1 MYCNIEKGKLKRV
14 RRSSGVY
21 ENCEYRVPQGLDYRK
36 GSWHFY
42 TEILR
47 PLRRQAWTLSIRN
60 SCRFEGKHSK
70 ACIYL
75 FRTSAY
81 AIYDAYRQ
89 SMINGED
96 FDFFNT
102 HTVQSAVNAKFS
114 GSQDQIVAML
124 RHKFGPVVEAVVKD
138 FLNTREYRCFREYI
152 KLKLEVDAKIRA
164 LKEEDDK
171 RAQDEKRRTEEYRRR
186 CEEERRNWEDEQK
199 RRLAEELAKPKNT
212 RKSRVLKFAEEIA
225 HKFARAAKMEF
236 HPDRAKSGDGKADHE
251 KSIIV
256 GEVVNVAMPLLK
268 KFVDAEL
275 EHGNAGDCHRDI

>member
-1 MYCNIEKGKLKRV
+1 MYCNIEDRKLKRV
-14 RRSSGVY
+14 CRRSGVY

-36 GSWHFY
+36 GSWCFDK
-42 TEILR
+42 EILR
-47 PLRRQAWTLSIRN
+47 PLRRPAWTVSIRH
-60 SCRFEGKHSK
+60 SCRFEGKNTK

-75 FRTSAY
+75 FRTSVY
-81 AIYDAYRQ
+81 GIYDAYKQ
-89 SMINGED
+89 AIIKGED

-102 HTVQSAVNAKFS
+102 HTVRSAVNTKFS
-114 GSQDQIVAML
+114 DSQDQVVAML
-124 RHKFGPVVEAVVKD
+124 RHKFGSVVDAVVKD
-138 FLNTREYRCFREYI
+138 FLGTQEYRCFREYVKR
-152 KLKLEVDAKIRA
+152 KLAVDARIKA

-171 RAQDEKRRTEEYRRR
+171 RVQDEKRRAEEYRRR
-186 CEEERRNWEDEQK
+186 CEEERRAWEEDQK

-212 RKSRVLKFAEEIA
+212 RKARVLKFAEEIA

-275 EHGNAGDCHRDI
+275 EHGNALCNWEK